1 MLFHLLFWF
10 KNKLLQNSICCQ
22 ASNSKAYKNDNTIGC
37 PLNKCQWLLRDIVR
51 RSIIKRIL
59 YSRYVFLS
67 LQRFDKLRP
76 YKFKCYVHQKYQE
89 KIAIAISR
97 TEQDAVI
104 EEVDTAILM
113 FQYTYSYGIL
123 ESQAGR
129 WN

>member
-10 KNKLLQNSICCQ
+10 KNKLLQNGICCQ
-22 ASNSKAYKNDNTIGC
+22 ASNSKPYKNDNTIGC

-89 KIAIAISR
+89 KIAISR